1 MVLAGAGGHAI
12 ELLDICER
20 LSLTGGLAFFQD
32 QEPQPEPVFG
42 KYPIISSPAALHET
56 FLRDP
61 RFVLG
66 VGSPAGRKSL
76 LEKMTAAG
84 GQPFSLIAPTAQIGT
99 NQVVLG
105 EGLNVMD
112 YAVLTARLTVGNGTL
127 VHIHVSIHHDVVIGN
142 FCELSPGCR
151 ILGNVK
157 LGDEVRIG
165 AGAVL
170 LPGIRVGS
178 GAVVGAGA
186 VVTRN
191 VNDGETV
198 LGVPARVVHQ
208 RTT

>member
-1 MVLAGAGGHAI
+1 MVIAGAGGHAV

-20 LSLTGGLAFFQD
+20 LSLTDGLAFFQD
-32 QEPQPEPVFG
+32 QDLQQEPVFG
-42 KYPIISSPAALHET
+42 KYPVLGSHNELQEVFRH
-56 FLRDP
+56 DP
-61 RFVLG
+61 RFILG
-66 VGSPAGRKSL
+66 VGSPAGRKAL

-99 NQVVLG
+99 NEVQLG

-112 YAVLTARLTVGNGTL
+112 YAVLTARLSVGKGTL
-127 VHIHVSIHHDVVIGN
+127 VHIHVSIHHDVMIGN
-142 FCELSPGCR
+142 YCELSPGCR
-151 ILGNVK
+151 ILGKVR

-165 AGAVL
+165 AGAIL
-170 LPGIRVGS
+170 LPGIQIGS

-198 LGVPARVVHQ
+198 MGVPARVVN
-208 RTT
+208 